1 MSKTHHELTHRI
13 LSMSSSQ
20 AEEQDRN
27 HNSSDRE
34 TVAETQDK
42 ADKRESHIHVVPFN
56 PVHTGSFQ

>member
-1 MSKTHHELTHRI
+1 MYKTHDEITNRI

-27 HNSSDRE
+27 NTNDRE
-34 TVAETQDK
+34 KVAEAEEA

-56 PVHTGSFQ
+56 PVQTGSFR